1 MISPREAVDI
11 VNARFGAHAGRR
23 ALHAKGSWCEGTFT
37 ATPAAARLSRAAH
50 LQGEPVPVLA
60 RVSNGG
66 GDPGEPDYAP
76 DVRGLAVSFTLPD
89 ASATDMVAQ
98 SIPRFFQ
105 RTPEEFAQ
113 FIRASTGAAAAV
125 RLPLYLATHPK
136 AVRSLPT
143 NASALRPVASYAQC
157 RYFGVHAFRWI
168 DGDGAARAV
177 RWTWEPDAG
186 EQRLGGR
193 EAKALGRDFLQEE
206 IASRLATGPAR
217 FRLAVVIAADGDQ
230 TADPSSPWPEDR
242 ERIDA
247 GVLEL
252 TAVVADPEADG
263 GLVVFDPTRM
273 TDGIELSDDPFLPYR
288 AAAYS
293 ESVARRIAKS

>member
-143 NASALRPVASYAQC
+143 NASALRPVAC
-157 RYFGVHAFRWI
+157 
-168 DGDGAARAV
+168 
-177 RWTWEPDAG
+177 
-186 EQRLGGR
+186 
-193 EAKALGRDFLQEE
+193 
-206 IASRLATGPAR
+206 
-217 FRLAVVIAADGDQ
+217 
-230 TADPSSPWPEDR
+230 
-242 ERIDA
+242 IDA

-263 GLVVFDPTRM
+263 GLVVFDPTR
-273 TDGIELSDDPFLPYR
+273 YR
-288 AAAYS
+288 RTSWTTEALQ
-293 ESVARRIAKS
+293 SVARRRQVLGPTRSYRGRSMTPGEFFGPCCWGPTARASRR